1 MPEEYR
7 ALLDPQIPLG
17 AAADRYFPRID
28 KVLNMARLLV
38 GLLAIMA
45 GMAAIVAYVNGDL
58 NKVALT
64 LVGLGISLAALA
76 LLILRG
82 RQQQRAGGD
91 LQRRGVFVLPEG
103 ILLNWGNAQDYLPRQ
118 DVQDFELFMERDLD
132 EAAMLWYPVAAGQA
146 YKKWGFDT
154 VGLVRDIHRGMLQT
168 WQDTGDF
175 SVKRWKRPGEAA
187 VQEREE

>member
-168 WQDTGDF
+168 W
-175 SVKRWKRPGEAA
+175 
-187 VQEREE
+187 

>member
-7 ALLDPQIPLG
+7 ALLNPQVPLG
-17 AAADRYFPRID
+17 EAADRYFPRID

-45 GMAAIVAYVNGDL
+45 AMAAIVAYVNGDF

-64 LVGLGISLAALA
+64 LAGLGASLAVLA
-76 LLILRG
+76 LLFVRG
-82 RQQQRAGGD
+82 EQQQRAGGD
-91 LQRRGVFVLPEG
+91 LKRRGVFVMPEG
-103 ILLNWGNAQDYLPRQ
+103 ILLNWGDAQDYLPRQ
-118 DVQDFELFMERDLD
+118 DVQDFDLFMERDLD
-132 EAAMLWYPVAAGQA
+132 EAAMLWYPVVAGQA

-154 VGLVRDIHRGMLQT
+154 VGLVRDIHRGMLQA

-175 SVKRWKRPGEAA
+175 SVARWRRPGEAA